1 MRPRTT
7 VFSMFGASPVR
18 PLQQHMSK
26 VILCANELIPFFEAV
41 LAGDWEQAAT
51 RQQTISR
58 LENDADDLKHELRM
72 HLPSG
77 LMMAMPRRDLLEVLS
92 MQDKVANKSKD
103 IAGLV
108 LGRKM
113 KFPKEVGEGLLE
125 LIKRSVDAAG
135 QAQSTINE
143 LDELV
148 ETGFRGR
155 EVELVEAMVD
165 RLDDIESES
174 DEIEIR
180 VRAMVFEIENDLP
193 PIEAMFIYQTID
205 WAGALADLAQRVGS
219 RFELMLAR

>member
-1 MRPRTT
+1 MRPRST

-26 VILCANELIPFFEAV
+26 VILCANELLPFFEAV
-41 LAGDWEQAAT
+41 LAEDWEQANE

-72 HLPSG
+72 NLPSG
-77 LMMAMPRRDLLEVLS
+77 LMMAMSRRDLLEVLS

-103 IAGLV
+103 IAGLI

-113 KFPKEVGEGLLE
+113 QFPKEVGKNLQE
-125 LIKRSVDAAG
+125 LIHRSVDAVT
-135 QAQSTINE
+135 QAQTTINE

-155 EVELVEAMVD
+155 EVELVEAMVN
-165 RLDDIESES
+165 RLDEIESES
-174 DEIEIR
+174 DKIEVT
-180 VRAMVFEIENDLP
+180 VRGMVFEIENDLP
-193 PIEAMFIYQTID
+193 PVHVMFIYQVID
-205 WAGALADLAQRVGS
+205 WAGELADLAQRVGS

>member
-1 MRPRTT
+1 MKPRST

-26 VILCANELIPFFEAV
+26 VILCTNELIHFFEAV
-41 LAGDWEQAAT
+41 LAEDWEQAT
-51 RQQTISR
+51 ERQQTISK

-72 HLPSG
+72 NLPKG
-77 LMMAMPRRDLLEVLS
+77 LMMAMSRRDLLEVLS

-103 IAGLV
+103 IAGLI

-113 KFPKEVGEGLLE
+113 KFPEEVGVCMLE
-125 LIKRSVDAAG
+125 LIKRSVDAAA
-135 QAQSTINE
+135 QAQTTINE

-155 EVELVEAMVD
+155 EVELVEKMVN
-165 RLDDIESES
+165 RLDEIESES
-174 DEIEIR
+174 DKIEIK
-180 VRAMVFEIENDLP
+180 VRSMVFEIENELP
-193 PIEAMFIYQTID
+193 PIEAMFIYQVID
-205 WAGALADLAQRVGS
+205 WAGGLADLAQRVGS

>member
-1 MRPRTT
+1 MGPRTT

-51 RQQTISR
+51 RQQTISE

-77 LMMAMPRRDLLEVLS
+77 LMMAMSRRDLLEVLS

-103 IAGLV
+103 IAGLI

-113 KFPKEVGEGLLE
+113 KFPKEVGECLLE

-165 RLDDIESES
+165 RLDEIESES

>member
-41 LAGDWEQAAT
+41 LAEDWEQAT
-51 RQQTISR
+51 THQQTISK

-77 LMMAMPRRDLLEVLS
+77 LMMAMSRRDLLEVLS

-103 IAGLV
+103 IAGLI

-113 KFPKEVGEGLLE
+113 TFPKDVGDSLLE
-125 LIKRSVDAAG
+125 LIKRSVDAVG
-135 QAQSTINE
+135 QAQTTINE

-155 EVELVEAMVD
+155 ELEL
-165 RLDDIESES
+165 
-174 DEIEIR
+174 
-180 VRAMVFEIENDLP
+180 
-193 PIEAMFIYQTID
+193 
-205 WAGALADLAQRVGS
+205 
-219 RFELMLAR
+219 

>member
-1 MRPRTT
+1 MRPRST

-26 VILCANELIPFFEAV
+26 VILCTNELITFFEAV
-41 LAGDWEQAAT
+41 LAEDWEQAAE
-51 RQQTISR
+51 RQQTISK

-72 HLPSG
+72 NLPNG
-77 LMMAMPRRDLLEVLS
+77 LMMAMSRRDLLEVLS

-103 IAGLV
+103 IAGLI

-113 KFPKEVGEGLLE
+113 KFPEEVGVGMLE
-125 LIKRSVDAAG
+125 LIKRSVDAAA
-135 QAQSTINE
+135 QAQTTINE

-155 EVELVEAMVD
+155 EVELVEKMVN
-165 RLDDIESES
+165 RLDEIESES
-174 DEIEIR
+174 DKIEIK
-180 VRAMVFEIENDLP
+180 VRSMVFEIENDLP
-193 PIEAMFIYQTID
+193 PIEAMFIYQVID
-205 WAGALADLAQRVGS
+205 WAGGLADLAQRVGS

>member
-1 MRPRTT
+1 MRPRST

-26 VILCANELIPFFEAV
+26 VILCTNELIPFFEAV
-41 LAGDWEQAAT
+41 LVGDWEQASQ
-51 RQQTISR
+51 RQQTIAR

-72 HLPSG
+72 NLPNG

-92 MQDKVANKSKD
+92 MQDKVANKAKD
-103 IAGLV
+103 IAGLI

-113 KFPKEVGEGLLE
+113 KFPEEVGDCLLA
-125 LIKRSVDAAG
+125 LIKRSVDAAT
-135 QAQSTINE
+135 QAQTTINE

-155 EVELVEAMVD
+155 EVELVEAMVN
-165 RLDDIESES
+165 RL
-174 DEIEIR
+174 DEIESDTDRIEIR
-180 VRAMVFEIENDLP
+180 IRAMVFEVENRLP
-193 PIEAMFIYQTID
+193 PIEVMFIYQVID
-205 WAGALADLAQRVGS
+205 WAGGLADLAQRVGS

>member
-1 MRPRTT
+1 MRPRST

-26 VILCANELIPFFEAV
+26 VILCTNELITFFEAV
-41 LAGDWEQAAT
+41 LAEDWEQAT
-51 RQQTISR
+51 ERQQTISK

-72 HLPSG
+72 NLPNG
-77 LMMAMPRRDLLEVLS
+77 LMMAMSRRDLLEVLS

-103 IAGLV
+103 IAGLI

-113 KFPKEVGEGLLE
+113 KFPEEVGVCMLE
-125 LIKRSVDAAG
+125 LIKRSVDAAV
-135 QAQSTINE
+135 QAQTTINE

-155 EVELVEAMVD
+155 EVELVEEMVN
-165 RLDDIESES
+165 RLDEIESES
-174 DEIEIR
+174 DRLEIK
-180 VRAMVFEIENDLP
+180 VRSMVFEIENDLP
-193 PIEAMFIYQTID
+193 PIEAMFIYQVID
-205 WAGALADLAQRVGS
+205 WAGGLADLAQRVGS

>member
-41 LAGDWEQAAT
+41 LAEDWEQAT
-51 RQQTISR
+51 TSQQTISK

-72 HLPSG
+72 HLPRG
-77 LMMAMPRRDLLEVLS
+77 LMMAMSRRDLLEVLS
-92 MQDKVANKSKD
+92 MQDKVANKSKA
-103 IAGLV
+103 IARLI
-108 LGRKM
+108 LSRKM
-113 KFPKEVGEGLLE
+113 KFPKEIGECLLE
-125 LIKRSVDAAG
+125 LIKRSVDAAA

-165 RLDDIESES
+165 KLDEIESET
-174 DEIEIR
+174 DKIELK
-180 VRAMVFEIENDLP
+180 VRGMVFEIENDLP

-205 WAGALADLAQRVGS
+205 WAGGLADLAQRVGS

>member
-1 MRPRTT
+1 MRARTT
-7 VFSMFGASPVR
+7 VFSMFGTSPVR

-41 LAGDWEQAAT
+41 LVNDWDQATT
-51 RQQTISR
+51 RQKTISK

-77 LMMAMPRRDLLEVLS
+77 LMMAMSRRDLLEVLS

-103 IAGLV
+103 IAGLI

-113 KFPKEVGEGLLE
+113 KFPTEVGKTLLE
-125 LIKRSVDAAG
+125 LITRSVDAVS
-135 QAQSTINE
+135 QAQNTINE

-165 RLDDIESES
+165 RLDEIESES
-174 DEIEIR
+174 DKIELK
-180 VRAMVFEIENDLP
+180 VRAMLFKIENDLP
-193 PIEAMFIYQTID
+193 PIEVMFIYQTID
-205 WAGALADLAQRVGS
+205 WAGELADLAQRVGS